1 LRVLTPEDPLT
12 PRRAR
17 GRLPAGPAA
26 LALSRAPAGEGAD
39 REQPHD
45 EASDVRE
52 ERHSAFGAPDGSQ
65 PAEQVDQEP
74 LPHHEPGAQSGRTG
88 PAPAGGARG
97 WSSPAP
103 PGPAAIAADAPGI
116 GLLLEGFTKD

>member
-1 LRVLTPEDPLT
+1 PRRRRCRAQARPCASLRRRLTARRRSLPEGSLPEGTSLLRVLTPEDPLT
-12 PRRAR
+12 PGRAR

-39 REQPHD
+39 REQPRD

-65 PAEQVDQEP
+65 PE
-74 LPHHEPGAQSGRTG
+74 
-88 PAPAGGARG
+88 
-97 WSSPAP
+97 
-103 PGPAAIAADAPGI
+103 
-116 GLLLEGFTKD
+116 